1 MFFWN
6 VIGYRMHPQ
15 FPPAIHSDVF
25 GPRVDFFSILSI
37 FVLYLYNNK
46 WPNFWC
52 FEVFISAKCIYRIY
66 LAFLYFILSKKK
78 IFAIYIFCFFWPYY
92 KYPRI
97 LVYFSLEKCSQNLKI
112 LLQIWIFL
120 LWDVFVQLLGLYLDK
135 FHYNSVRSKG
145 TAIFCYIK

>member
-1 MFFWN
+1 MSQGIECTPSFHQLY
-6 VIGYRMHPQ
+6 VRT
-15 FPPAIHSDVF
+15 
-25 GPRVDFFSILSI
+25 FSAQGSI
-37 FVLYLYNNK
+37 FFIYYINFVLHLYNK

-78 IFAIYIFCFFWPYY
+78 IFAIYTFCFFWPYY

-120 LWDVFVQLLGLYLDK
+120 LWDVFCTIIR
-135 FHYNSVRSKG
+135 F
-145 TAIFCYIK
+145 IFRQIPLQQHKQ